1 MKLTLYQPPIHYNT
15 HIVGHYNGF
24 CINPVCNDAGV
35 HILKSLKLIYDK
47 MQPLRKPL
55 LDLAS
60 VATSRFARICITPGG
75 EPHVKVVQNGHVVD
89 KILIDIKDRANTYKA
104 LCALKDRILNR

>member
-1 MKLTLYQPPIHYNT
+1 
-15 HIVGHYNGF
+15 
-24 CINPVCNDAGV
+24 
-35 HILKSLKLIYDK
+35 

-60 VATSRFARICITPGG
+60 TTTSRFARICITPGG

-89 KILIDIKDRANTYKA
+89 KILIEINDRANTYRA
-104 LCALKDRILNR
+104 LCALKDKIWNQ